1 MSDQAA
7 GKPVIAHRPALAA
20 RKPLIGT
27 GVSIEAMPEGHVIHV
42 LAGNGAEDLAP
53 FLAQHAPEQVQF
65 AVRAVSPGQWF
76 IAGDKPLSHLEVT
89 ALISTLAPKADCV
102 DQSHGR
108 VRIRVS
114 GAKVEQMLAK
124 GTAVDL
130 APVAF
135 PVGHATTT
143 LVGHIAAHITRTD
156 ADCFEIIV
164 LRGFAETLW
173 EDLETMGREFT

>member
-7 GKPVIAHRPALAA
+7 AKPVITHRPALAA
-20 RKPLIGT
+20 RKPAIGI
-27 GVSIEAMPEGHVIHV
+27 GVSIEALPEGHVIHV
-42 LAGNGAEDLAP
+42 LAGDGAEDLAA
-53 FLAQHAPEQVQF
+53 FLAERAPEKSPF

-76 IAGDKPLSHLEVT
+76 IAGDKRLSHLEMT
-89 ALISTLAPKADCV
+89 ALFSTLAPKADCV

-114 GAKVEQMLAK
+114 GGKVEQMLAK

-130 APVAF
+130 ASVAF

-143 LVGHIAAHITRTD
+143 LIGHIAAHITRTD
-156 ADCFEIIV
+156 AESFEIIV
-164 LRGFAETLW
+164 LRGFAESLW
-173 EDLETMGREFT
+173 DDLETMGREFA

>member
-7 GKPVIAHRPALAA
+7 AKPNITLRPALGARKPVI
-20 RKPLIGT
+20 GS
-27 GVSIEAMPEGHVIHV
+27 GVRIEALPEGHVIHV
-42 LAGNGAEDLAP
+42 LAENRAEALAS
-53 FLAQHAPEQVQF
+53 FLAECAPGQVPA

-76 IAGDKPLSHLEVT
+76 IVGDKPLSQSEIT
-89 ALISTLAPKADCV
+89 ALISTLEPRAKCV

-108 VRIRVS
+108 VRIRVT
-114 GAKVEQMLAK
+114 GPKVEQMLAK

-135 PVGHATTT
+135 PIGHATTT

-156 ADCFEIIV
+156 AEEFEIIV
-164 LRGFAETLW
+164 LRGFAESLW
-173 EDLETMGREFT
+173 DDLEMMGREFV